1 MEDDAEQKAEKYA
14 QLALEQDDDNPVAY
28 QQLAS
33 VRLSQQRSD
42 EAKALLEQNLS
53 KWLEPPNENR
63 FPSYQECLNLVKLLL
78 EVEMYSRALDVLQ
91 HLQREDEEHVELW
104 YLYTCA
110 YYHDS
115 EESKEDNWKNAR
127 ECAEMCLRLY
137 DRMEWDD
144 DELKASCEDIL
155 KKIQESGIVPEKED
169 NVEDEEGDEG
179 EWEDSD
185 GDVEMEE
192 AV

>member
-1 MEDDAEQKAEKYA
+1 
-14 QLALEQDDDNPVAY
+14 
-28 QQLAS
+28 
-33 VRLSQQRSD
+33 
-42 EAKALLEQNLS
+42 
-53 KWLEPPNENR
+53 
-63 FPSYQECLNLVKLLL
+63 
-78 EVEMYSRALDVLQ
+78 MYSRALDVLQ

-155 KKIQESGIVPEKED
+155 KKIQESGIVSDKDD

-179 EWEDSD
+179 DWEDSD

-192 AV
+192 AG